1 MGWGSSG
8 IEGCESSHLSLSQAL
23 RACCWQGP
31 VFNTQHA
38 PARRATRN
46 QGEEANNGATAKVS
60 MDALAAASAKQPAV
74 PTTMSKSMAMPFLPP
89 SGPAPMAP
97 WHKTS
102 PLPAPPS
109 APWRSATLPAPPQKA
124 SAPSTPWPLQSSSL
138 HSDGLPSFVDR
149 VAGVLGPSAGSDVLP
164 LDEYKS
170 RLATI
175 YSVHNPSNVSKI
187 GYLLSKYKDQE
198 QLLYQSVCSKYQIPS
213 TWDGRQPLPS
223 LPSAIPDPASVSRFR
238 V

>member
-1 MGWGSSG
+1 MTQG
-8 IEGCESSHLSLSQAL
+8 A
-23 RACCWQGP
+23 RAYWQSP
-31 VFNTQHA
+31 SREISYTEHSPPPPP
-38 PARRATRN
+38 PARRAARN

-74 PTTMSKSMAMPFLPP
+74 PTTMSKSMAMPFVPS

-124 SAPSTPWPLQSSSL
+124 SAPSTPWPLQSPSL

-149 VAGVLGPSAGSDVLP
+149 VAGVLGPAAGSDVLP
-164 LDEYKS
+164 LEEYKS

-223 LPSAIPDPASVSRFR
+223 LPFATQVPASGPR
-238 V
+238 VFVGIF